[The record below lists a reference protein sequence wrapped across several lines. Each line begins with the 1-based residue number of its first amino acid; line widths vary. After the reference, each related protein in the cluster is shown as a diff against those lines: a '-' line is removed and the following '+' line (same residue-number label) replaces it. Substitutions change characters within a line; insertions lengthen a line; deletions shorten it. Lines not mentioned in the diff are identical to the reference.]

1 MRPGRRRRPRR
12 HHRSRHRM
20 RRHGEDL
27 RLPDEDGDGKRQTPL
42 ILLYLRALHPVRLSR
57 RARSL
62 ARSLPLRALKSRF
75 LRPRHLHLLPPPP
88 GVLPPS
94 TESSS
99 SEVPSSDDSSAPEH
113 GVGALRDIREGF
125 VVGGGLYTLR
135 TRGRPLRTRGVG
147 ERTNG
152 HASCD
157 RTRGQLGRGDAL
169 EEEIRTIRTDPDSR
183 PDWLIFFRL
192 KRYPMPHQLVA

>member
-1 MRPGRRRRPRR
+1 MRRRESSVAADICKFCFISER
-12 HHRSRHRM
+12 H
-20 RRHGEDL
+20 
-27 RLPDEDGDGKRQTPL
+27 TPV
-42 ILLYLRALHPVRLSR
+42 HLSR

-75 LRPRHLHLLPPPP
+75 LRPRHLHLLPSPP
-88 GVLPPS
+88 GIVPPS

-157 RTRGQLGRGDAL
+157 RARGQLSRGACG
-169 EEEIRTIRTDPDSR
+169 
-183 PDWLIFFRL
+183 
-192 KRYPMPHQLVA
+192 VCG